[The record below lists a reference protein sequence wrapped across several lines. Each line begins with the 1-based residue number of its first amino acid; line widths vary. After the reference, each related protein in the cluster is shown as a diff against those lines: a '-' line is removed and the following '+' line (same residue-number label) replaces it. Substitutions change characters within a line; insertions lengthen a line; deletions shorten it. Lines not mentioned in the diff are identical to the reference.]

1 MLRIVSASLEAH
13 LRKHYSPVHV
23 AARVAQVDAVLA
35 SARGHA
41 TALHGEL
48 GVLQQALHGRLWLPP
63 ELAAGWIETKRGTVA
78 MLDTLVARLSAART
92 GYSTLPTD
100 NALPEDTPQAVAW
113 SA

>member
-23 AARVAQVDAVLA
+23 AARVAQVDAVLV

-41 TALHGEL
+41 LALHGEL
-48 GVLQQALHGRLWLPP
+48 GALQQAVHGRLWLPP
-63 ELAAGWIETKRGTVA
+63 ELADSLIDTKRNTAV
-78 MLDTLVARLSAART
+78 MLDGLVARLSAARAS
-92 GYSTLPTD
+92 YA
-100 NALPEDTPQAVAW
+100 ALPLDDRLPQDTPQPVAW